1 MSWGE
6 LDELGELGWVG
17 WIGVKTW
24 ILRETG
30 NWPLFKLLC
39 EVFPNIFHLFCGLVA
54 KEKSAQKFEERS
66 KQILFCKYDSR
77 GWATYDRSMDTASF
91 PSLSLTYSKQYG
103 KRPNKEL
110 MCILYEILYSDYLGP
125 SIKWLKMHFPTNKW
139 GYFCYLFGNRTS
151 KGGGVSSF

>member
-30 NWPLFKLLC
+30 HCSNWLC

-54 KEKSAQKFEERS
+54 KEKSAQKFEGRS

-125 SIKWLKMHFPTNKW
+125 SIKLLKMHFPTNKW

-151 KGGGVSSF
+151 KGGGVSSFF